1 MLPSDGVICQSDCGV
16 SRENLS
22 SSPEFLNLTDFPKFP
37 IPGDFSYLI
46 LYPES
51 AYHSSN
57 PAMPNNILPKLL
69 PREKESNIR
78 YLEIDLSIKQYRRVS
93 LACTECQKRKS
104 KCFYNLAGD
113 RRRKAYTAELLN
125 FCVALYRMA
134 AKLRSGIPEEI
145 SRLI

>member
-51 AYHSSN
+51 ACHSSN
-57 PAMPNNILPKLL
+57 PAIPNNILPKLL

-78 YLEIDLSIKQYRRVS
+78 YLETDPSTKQHRRVS
-93 LACTECQKRKS
+93 LAYTECQKRKS
-104 KCFYNLAGD
+104 KCSGTNLCTKCTAEARQYFYNPAGD
-113 RRRKAYTAELLN
+113 RRRKAHTAELLN
-125 FCVALYRMA
+125 FRVALY
-134 AKLRSGIPEEI
+134 
-145 SRLI
+145 